1 MESVHGAG
9 KVRNRMDVVRDRQKS
24 NKDVP
29 KGKQMTEEPRGFV
42 FRLRCSGIAPEEE
55 TCQWEFEGEESKQ
68 RVREKGEESARK
80 RPGLKRS
87 QCAHSVLSWGG
98 GAAGQRSIGS
108 GERQYSVRVSAV
120 CIWNLDIDSIPKCL
134 DLEIY

>member
-55 TCQWEFEGEESKQ
+55 TCQWEFGGEETN
-68 RVREKGEESARK
+68 RELWKRERK
-80 RPGLKRS
+80 VK
-87 QCAHSVLSWGG
+87 
-98 GAAGQRSIGS
+98 GS
-108 GERQYSVRVSAV
+108 G
-120 CIWNLDIDSIPKCL
+120 LG
-134 DLEIY
+134 